1 MTPVRVVFRPAA
13 QLADVLVVGR
23 DVPAFIYSAKWDRKI
38 QHALGSTARF
48 APFTHQ
54 LFVLHGALCVA
65 VETLDV
71 EFVVVREGVYGV
83 TLYVRP
89 EDQEVLR
96 TLDTWL
102 VPRARMTGDL
112 GALRLEEVLL

>member
-1 MTPVRVVFRPAA
+1 MTPVRVVFRRARGVHA
-13 QLADVLVVGR
+13 H
-23 DVPAFIYSAKWDRKI
+23 IYSAEWDRKI

-48 APFTHQ
+48 APFTHK

-89 EDQEVLR
+89 EDEGALR

-102 VPRARMTGDL
+102 ALQARMTGDL
-112 GALRLEEVLL
+112 SALRLEEVQL